1 MIRWVS
7 GVVQVTPQ
15 ATWGRSIVVVKKEK
29 GEGSASPDC
38 ISSTDQSMVEP
49 SRRAGVPVY
58 SRPMER
64 PRP

>member
-1 MIRWVS
+1 MILWVS

-15 ATWGRSIVVVKKEK
+15 ATWGRSIVLVRKEN
-29 GEGSASPDC
+29 GDGSASPDC

-49 SRRAGVPVY
+49 SRRAGVPVF
-58 SRPMER
+58 SRPMAR